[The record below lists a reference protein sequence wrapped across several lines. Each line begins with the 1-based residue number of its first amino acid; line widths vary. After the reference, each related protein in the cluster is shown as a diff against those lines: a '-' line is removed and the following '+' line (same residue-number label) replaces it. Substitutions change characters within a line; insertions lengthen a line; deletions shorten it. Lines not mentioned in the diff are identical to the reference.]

1 MPVAFKRYHLNG
13 GQRCLQAET
22 DKAYAIRWRREIV
35 FIPKE
40 YCKMYD
46 FEDKDTKWIVEVP
59 IWLEE
64 KNEDIREIFELI
76 RNENESRN

>member
-1 MPVAFKRYHLNG
+1 MCRAFKRYHLNAG
-13 GQRCLQAET
+13 HRCLKLET
-22 DKAYAIRWRREIV
+22 GKAFALKWRSRVV

-46 FEDKDTKWIVEVP
+46 FEDGFTRWILEVP

-64 KNEDIREIFELI
+64 KNDELRFLLELI
-76 RNENESRN
+76 ISENESRN